1 MTVSEMKRSS
11 EGVHWVSKADK
22 YGIRWEVGRRDK
34 SGNGVW
40 VWERDG
46 GGEGAGVGGETMG
59 T

>member
-40 VWERDG
+40 
-46 GGEGAGVGGETMG
+46 A
-59 T
+59 